1 MEVNNSFALP
11 ESSFLTGICK
21 FSFSFTTP
29 KSSISN
35 NLNLQEKVFANWLK
49 GRKLVPITREGNDS
63 L

>member
-21 FSFSFTTP
+21 LSFSFPTP
-29 KSSISN
+29 KSSN